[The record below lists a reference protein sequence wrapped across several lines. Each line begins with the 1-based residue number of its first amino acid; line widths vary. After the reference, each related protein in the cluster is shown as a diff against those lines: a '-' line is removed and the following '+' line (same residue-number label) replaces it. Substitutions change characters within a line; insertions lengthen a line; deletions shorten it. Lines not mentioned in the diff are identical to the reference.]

1 MATANYIIH
10 SDVQIARNRKILN
23 VPVLATVYT
32 DKEQA
37 ERMLANVRRTM
48 PRAFIKTQVIH

>member
-1 MATANYIIH
+1 MATANYTIH

-37 ERMLANVRRTM
+37 EMMLVNVRRTM